1 MKTSYEIRSEFIDF
15 FLKRGHSFIRS
26 APLFIPEDPT
36 LLFTNAGMNQF
47 KSYFLNLVEPVTKR
61 AVNSQ
66 RCIRVSGKHN
76 DLEEVGISP
85 HHHTLFEMLG
95 NWSFGDYYKKEAI
108 QWAWELLTGVWSLP
122 REKLWITVFRDEKG
136 EIPEDVDAYRYW
148 KNMPGVDQDKIR
160 FFGRKDNFWEM
171 GETGPCGPCTEIH
184 MDRGPSF
191 CDKHDVP
198 EHVCRVNGDCRRIVE
213 LWNLVFIQYNR
224 IDENTLEDLP
234 KHHVDTGMGLERI
247 TAVLQNAPSNYETDL
262 FLPIMDELQN
272 LAGQTDEQRKQTITA
287 YRVIAD
293 HIRAASF
300 LLADGVMPSNEWRGY
315 VLRRIIR
322 RAVRFGT
329 KIGFDKPFLYRIADA
344 FIRIMAPVYS
354 ELSDNSTHVS
364 SMLKSEEQRFFKT
377 LEQGLPR
384 VTEVI
389 ESARK
394 SGLTMIPGEEI
405 FKLYD
410 TYGFPV
416 DIAKEIVSEAGMKF
430 DITGFEDAMNSQRNR
445 ARNAWK
451 KDSEISEQGFW
462 TRLHDKLGSITF
474 TGYDT
479 INDSGNIL
487 AIVDSE
493 ELVNS
498 ASHSEKEF
506 FFIVDPTPFYAE
518 AGGQVGDTGVLET
531 SSSRI
536 KVLDTVMMNSG
547 FPVLKGRVLQGD
559 VRVGD
564 TVTGSVHASN
574 RKATARNHT
583 ATHLLHHALRLILGE
598 HVKQAGSLVS
608 PERMRFDFTHF
619 ASITP
624 DVLGEIERGVNDAI
638 LADLPVMTE
647 IMALDEAV
655 ASGVIALFGEK
666 YDESVRVVRVPGVSA
681 ELCGGTHVTRT
692 GEIGLFKILSESGI
706 SAGVRRIEAVTGYE
720 SLRKFNEWV
729 TIVDN
734 VATTLKAPPDALID
748 KIEKMQKRLREL
760 MRENE
765 HVKEGVIKRELESK
779 LDSPKIIGGVK
790 TVIHS
795 VTGLQVNQLRD
806 LADLIKQRLGSCIV
820 LLGSVVDDRVFF
832 IAAVTPDLT
841 RTVHAGKLVE
851 KIAKLAGGGGGG
863 KPDMAQAGSSQPER
877 LDGAFEQ
884 AESIIAS
891 LLSGG

>member
-26 APLFIPEDPT
+26 APLFISDDPT

-47 KSYFLNLVEPVTKR
+47 KSYFLNVSEPVTTR

-108 QWAWELLTGVWSLP
+108 KWAWELLTEVWSLP
-122 REKLWITVFRDEKG
+122 REKLWVTVFRDEKD
-136 EIPEDVDAYRYW
+136 EIPEDTDAYQFW
-148 KNMPGVDQDKIR
+148 KNVPGIDPDKIC

-184 MDRGPSF
+184 MDRGPGF
-191 CDKHDVP
+191 CDKQRLP
-198 EHVCRVNGDCRRIVE
+198 GHVCSVNGDCRRIVE

-224 IDENTLEDLP
+224 TGENELEDLP

-262 FLPIMDELQN
+262 FLPIMDELQK
-272 LAGQTDEQRKQTITA
+272 LAGQTDEQRKQAVTA

-329 KIGFDKPFLYRIADA
+329 KVGFDKPFLFRVADS

-354 ELSDNSTHVS
+354 ELSDSSTHIS

-384 VTEVI
+384 VTDVI
-389 ESARK
+389 ESAHK

-416 DIAKEIVSEAGMKF
+416 DIAREIVEEAGMKF
-430 DITGFEDAMNSQRNR
+430 DTIGFESAMDEQRNR
-445 ARNAWK
+445 ARSAWK
-451 KDSEISEQGFW
+451 KDSDISEHDFW
-462 TRLHDKLGSITF
+462 TRLHDKLGPIAF
-474 TGYDT
+474 TGYETVNDT
-479 INDSGNIL
+479 GIIL

-493 ELVNS
+493 ELINS
-498 ASHSEKEF
+498 ASQSDKEF
-506 FFIVDPTPFYAE
+506 LFIVNPTPFYAE
-518 AGGQVGDTGVLET
+518 SGGQVGDTGILET
-531 SSSRI
+531 PSSRI
-536 KVLDTVMMNSG
+536 KVLDTIMMNGG
-547 FPVLKGRVLQGD
+547 FPVLKGQVLQGD
-559 VRVGD
+559 VKVGES
-564 TVTGSVHASN
+564 VTASIHAIN

-583 ATHLLHHALRLILGE
+583 ATHLLHHALRHVLGE

-619 ASITP
+619 AGISS
-624 DVLGEIERGVNDAI
+624 DVLIEIEQGVNDAI

-647 IMALDEAV
+647 IMSLDEAI
-655 ASGVIALFGEK
+655 AAGVIALFGEK
-666 YDESVRVVRVPGVSA
+666 YDESVRVVRVPGISA
-681 ELCGGTHVTRT
+681 ELCGGTHVART

-706 SAGVRRIEAVTGYE
+706 SAGVRRIEAVTGNE

-729 TIVDN
+729 SIVHN
-734 VATTLKAPPDALID
+734 AAATLKTPPDALID
-748 KIEKMQKRLREL
+748 RIEKMQKRMRDL

-765 HVKEGVIKRELESK
+765 HTKEAATKRELESK

-790 TVIHS
+790 TVIHA

-806 LADLIKQRLGSCIV
+806 VADQIKQRLGSCIV
-820 LLGSVVDDRVFF
+820 VLGSVVDERAFF

-841 RTVHAGKLVE
+841 QTVHAGKLVE

-863 KPDMAQAGSSQPER
+863 KPDMAQAGSSYPER
-877 LDGAFEQ
+877 LDEAFKQ
-884 AESIIAS
+884 ADSIIAS
-891 LLSGG
+891 FLSGG